1 MAYSTLRVRKAYTPI
16 VLNIIVLFI
25 WNLLANSFSP
35 STKPL
40 TIKSLDKIT
49 LNVYY
54 IKTNFYKFIYY
65 MIISLRYDEL
75 LIT

>member
-54 IKTNFYKFIYY
+54 IKTNVYKFIYY
-65 MIISLRYDEL
+65 MIISLRCDEL